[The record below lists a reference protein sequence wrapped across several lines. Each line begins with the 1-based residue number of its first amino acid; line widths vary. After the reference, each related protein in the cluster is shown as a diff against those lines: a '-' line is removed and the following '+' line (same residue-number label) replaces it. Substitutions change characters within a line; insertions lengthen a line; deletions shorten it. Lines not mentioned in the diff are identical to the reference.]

1 MDSTPLFPK
10 VNLRNQ
16 KQEYHWKIVKNNDKM
31 EIKERYYKRK
41 EKAYGSSPGNKV
53 GCKRAIK

>member
-1 MDSTPLFPK
+1 VGMMIFLCLK
-10 VNLRNQ
+10 

-41 EKAYGSSPGNKV
+41 TS
-53 GCKRAIK
+53 